1 MEETQGQQTDVLAGG
16 SIGVMGDSSH
26 GGSLHPRLAWMM
38 CYQETRNVQEVCRKF
53 GISRKTFYKW
63 YKRYQQSKGASAAL
77 TDRSRR
83 PHTFPKAT
91 PAENIQILK
100 EAKEETGF
108 GQRRLRAYLEKRYH
122 ITLSER
128 TIWKLL
134 KKEEM
139 AEEIAEVRGQ
149 QDAA

>member
-1 MEETQGQQTDVLAGG
+1 MEETQGQQAAAITGG
-16 SIGVMGDSSH
+16 ISGVAGDSSH

-83 PHTFPKAT
+83 PHSFPKAT

-128 TIWKLL
+128 TIWKIL
-134 KKEEM
+134 KKQEM
-139 AEEIAEVRGQ
+139 AEEVAEERNK
-149 QDAA
+149 DAA

>member
-1 MEETQGQQTDVLAGG
+1 MEETQGQQADVVPGG
-16 SIGVMGDSSH
+16 NSSVVGDSSH

-83 PHTFPKAT
+83 PHSFPKAT

-128 TIWKLL
+128 TIWKIL

-139 AEEIAEVRGQ
+139 AVEAAGERA

>member
-1 MEETQGQQTDVLAGG
+1 MEETQGQQADIVAGDSG
-16 SIGVMGDSSH
+16 GVVGDSSH

-38 CYQETRNVQEVCRKF
+38 CYQDTRSVQEVCRKF

-83 PHTFPKAT
+83 PHSFPKAT
-91 PAENIQILK
+91 PLENIQILK
-100 EAKEETGF
+100 EAMEETGF

-128 TIWKLL
+128 TIWKIL
-134 KKEEM
+134 KKQEM
-139 AEEIAEVRGQ
+139 AEGVAQERDK
-149 QDAA
+149 DAA

>member
-1 MEETQGQQTDVLAGG
+1 MEETQGQLAEITPGG
-16 SIGVMGDSSH
+16 GAAVMEDNSLA
-26 GGSLHPRLAWMM
+26 GSLHPRLAWMM
-38 CYQETRNVQEVCRKF
+38 CYQELGSVQEVCRKF

-63 YKRYQQSKGASAAL
+63 YNRYQQSKGASTAL

-91 PAENIQILK
+91 PVENIQILK

-128 TIWKLL
+128 TIWKIL

-139 AEEIAEVRGQ
+139 AEEFAGESGKE
-149 QDAA
+149 AG

>member
-1 MEETQGQQTDVLAGG
+1 MEETQGQQAELVAGDG
-16 SIGVMGDSSH
+16 GGLVGDASR

-83 PHTFPKAT
+83 PHSFPKAT

-128 TIWKLL
+128 TIWKIL

-139 AEEIAEVRGQ
+139 AGEVGEEKGK
-149 QDAA
+149 DAA